1 MLLPLEL
8 PAGVYKNGTE
18 YQGRGRWIDS
28 NLVRWTDSTLQPMKG
43 WRTRSEESV
52 TGKIRGLVSWKDNSN
67 GRWLA
72 GGTHSNLYVYTSDG
86 TQYDITPTGFTSGNE
101 SSTFPS
107 GYGYSLYGTSLYGT
121 PRPEGDVPQPATTW
135 SLDTFGQF
143 LLACSNDDGKVYQ
156 WQLDVN
162 TDATVISEAPED
174 NSAIVVTEERF
185 LFCLGADGNPKKVQ
199 WADRESLTVWTP
211 LATNEAGDIEL
222 QTTGS
227 IQCAKRVQ
235 GQTLILTTN
244 DAHVATYQGA
254 PYVYGFERVGSS
266 CGIISKAAV
275 SAVDAGAFWMGNGS
289 FYFYGGGKTQELP
302 CEVIDHVFTDMNVSQ
317 SSKIFAVT
325 NAKFNEILWFYP
337 SSSAIE
343 NDRYV
348 AYNYKDNNWHIG
360 TMSRTAGVDAGAYD
374 RPTYT
379 GTNGYIYEHEVGF
392 NYDNDSPFVE
402 SGAIAIG
409 NGDNVM
415 SVTSMIPDEN
425 TQGDVVA
432 NFYAKFYPNGDE
444 YAYGAYNMSNPTD
457 LRITGRQLR
466 IRLTG
471 NTNSDWRVGVNRL
484 EIKQGS
490 KR

>member
-28 NLVRWTDSTLQPMKG
+28 NLVRWTDNTLQPMKG
-43 WRTRSEESV
+43 WRVRSDESV
-52 TGKIRGLVSWKDNSN
+52 AGKLRGLVSWKDNDDD
-67 GRWLA
+67 RWIA
-72 GGTHSNLYVYTSDG
+72 GGSFSNLYVYNSIG
-86 TQYDITPTGFTSGNE
+86 TQYDITPTGFTSGIE
-101 SSTFPS
+101 SATFAD
-107 GYGYSLYGTSLYGT
+107 GYGNSFYGTSLYGV
-121 PRPEGDVPQPATTW
+121 PRPEGDTPQPATTW

-143 LLACSNDDGKVYQ
+143 LLACSSDDGKVYE
-156 WQLDVN
+156 WQLSVGS
-162 TDATVISEAPED
+162 DATVISEAPVD
-174 NSAIVVTEERF
+174 NTGIIVTEERF
-185 LFCLGADGNPKKVQ
+185 LFCLGAGGNPKKVQ
-199 WADRESLTVWTP
+199 WSDRESLTVWTP

-235 GQTLILTTN
+235 NQTLILTTN
-244 DAHVATYQGA
+244 DAHVATYQGS

-266 CGIISKAAV
+266 CGIISKKAV
-275 SAVDAGAFWMGNGS
+275 SAVDSGAYWMGDGS
-289 FYFYGGGKTQELP
+289 FYFYGGGKVQELP
-302 CEVIDHVFTDMNVSQ
+302 CEVIDHVFTNINVSQ
-317 SSKIFAVT
+317 MSKIFAVT

-337 SSSAIE
+337 SSTANE

-360 TMSRTAGVDAGAYD
+360 TMARTTGVDSGAYT
-374 RPTYT
+374 RPTYV
-379 GTNGYIYEHEVGF
+379 GTNGYLYEHEIGF
-392 NYDNDSPFVE
+392 NYDNDTPFVE
-402 SGAIAIG
+402 SGAISLG

-425 TQGDVVA
+425 TQGDVTA

-471 NTNSDWRVGVNRL
+471 DTNSDWRVGVNRL
-484 EIKQGS
+484 EVKQGS
-490 KR
+490 RR